1 MEAPPPTKQIKAL
14 LDKFDAERDA
24 EGRRWLEQ
32 MAEKEIYAMKRA
44 RVMGW
49 KREPGRE
56 LKLL

>member
-32 MAEKEIYAMKRA
+32 MAEKETYAMKRA
-44 RVMGW
+44 RVMGM
-49 KREPGRE
+49 
-56 LKLL
+56 